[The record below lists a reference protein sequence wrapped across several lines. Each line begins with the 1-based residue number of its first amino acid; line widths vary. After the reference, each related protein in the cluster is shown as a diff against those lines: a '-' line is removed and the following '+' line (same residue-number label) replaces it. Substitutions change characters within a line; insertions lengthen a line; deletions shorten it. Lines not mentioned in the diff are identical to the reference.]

1 MLFLASGLG
10 SSYAPVPPRVE
21 SVVLTLHIIANIMG
35 LVAFAL
41 AFVAGVAYLVQ
52 ERLLRRRQLAG
63 AFQRLPSLGVLD
75 TIGLRSVLA
84 GFPLLTFGM
93 VTGTFW
99 LVRSGG
105 AQFYV
110 SQALGLIAWAIFAGV
125 IVLRVAAGWQ
135 GRKAAVGTMLGFLC
149 TLLVL
154 VGYAVRAAG
163 GGA

>member
-10 SSYAPVPPRVE
+10 SSYAPVHPKVQ
-21 SVVLTLHIIANIMG
+21 SVMLTLHIGANVIG

-41 AFVAGVAYLVQ
+41 AFVAGIAYMLQ
-52 ERLLRRRQLAG
+52 ERLLRRRQLSG
-63 AFQRLPSLGVLD
+63 AFQRLPSLDVLD
-75 TIGLRSVLA
+75 TMGLRAVLV

-99 LVRSGG
+99 LLRSEGSE
-105 AQFYV
+105 FYV

-125 IVLRVAAGWQ
+125 IILRVAAGWQ
-135 GRKAAVGTMLGFLC
+135 GRKAALGTMMGFVF

-154 VGYAVRAAG
+154 AGYALRAVG
-163 GGA
+163 GSA